1 VTIVFEGR
9 TTTFLCD
16 CGAEYIDH
24 LGGWN
29 GGRAAMTR
37 AKERGWSLRRVRVGQ
52 WRAVPGDSM
61 RTMRHLNTFF
71 PSESVDS
78 RVPTN
83 G

>member
-1 VTIVFEGR
+1 MSEGVATGHEAGVTVVFEGR
-9 TTTFLCD
+9 ITTFRCD

-52 WRAVPGDSM
+52 WRATCPECS
-61 RTMRHLNTFF
+61 LN
-71 PSESVDS
+71 S
-78 RVPTN
+78 
-83 G
+83 